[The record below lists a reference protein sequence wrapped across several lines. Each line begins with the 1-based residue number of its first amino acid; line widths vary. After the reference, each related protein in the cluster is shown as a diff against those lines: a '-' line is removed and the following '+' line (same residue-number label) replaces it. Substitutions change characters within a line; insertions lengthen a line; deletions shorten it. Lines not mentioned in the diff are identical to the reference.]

1 MFCYLVSYN
10 LGGIKRV
17 GYGFPVYYLM
27 AVYQA
32 AAIVNISMIMNLM
45 AAHLSDIMPGVHSY
59 FYIQAF
65 IMAELP
71 LSIAIIV

>member
-1 MFCYLVSYN
+1 
-10 LGGIKRV
+10 
-17 GYGFPVYYLM
+17 M

-32 AAIVNISMIMNLM
+32 AAIVNISMIMNPM